1 MTSAPVRFAIVGLG
15 HISQVA
21 VLPAFAHAKGST
33 ELTALMSD
41 DAVKRRVLGKQYGV
55 TQTYAYKDY
64 EQCLQSGAVD
74 AVYIA
79 LPNSLHAEYALRAA
93 KAAFTSCAKNRWPSP
108 LLNVAA

>member
-41 DAVKRRVLGKQYGV
+41 DAVKRRVLGKQYGSLRH
-55 TQTYAYKDY
+55 TPTK
-64 EQCLQSGAVD
+64 
-74 AVYIA
+74 IT
-79 LPNSLHAEYALRAA
+79 NSVCRAA
-93 KAAFTSCAKNRWPSP
+93 RSMRSILHFPTVFTLSMP
-108 LLNVAA
+108 